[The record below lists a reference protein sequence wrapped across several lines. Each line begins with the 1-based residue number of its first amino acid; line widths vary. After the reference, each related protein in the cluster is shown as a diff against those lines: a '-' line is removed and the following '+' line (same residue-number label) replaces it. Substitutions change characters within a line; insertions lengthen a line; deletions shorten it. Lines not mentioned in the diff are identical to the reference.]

1 MHTPSHETICARLMK
16 YCQLVS
22 FIDKF
27 VLDNFVLDKFV
38 LDEFVL
44 DKFVLDDI
52 DLDEFVLAQ
61 TT

>member
-16 YCQLVS
+16 CCQLVS

-38 LDEFVL
+38 LDKFVL
-44 DKFVLDDI
+44 DKFV
-52 DLDEFVLAQ
+52 LDEFVLAQ

>member
-27 VLDNFVLDKFV
+27 VLDKFVLDKFV
-38 LDEFVL
+38 LDEF
-44 DKFVLDDI
+44 

>member
-22 FIDKF
+22 FIDNF
-27 VLDNFVLDKFV
+27 VLDKFVLDKFV
-38 LDEFVL
+38 LDEF
-44 DKFVLDDI
+44 
-52 DLDEFVLAQ
+52 DLDEFVVAQ